1 MIAKL
6 GRRLNLRQ
14 IALASAEVYL
24 TRFLLKVLLKE
35 VNAYM
40 LVATCLYVAC
50 KMEEFPQHIRL
61 VLSEARNLWPEYIPQ
76 DTTKL
81 AEFEFYLV
89 EEMEL
94 YLIIYHPYNSLLQIK
109 NFLADNTSTYGV
121 VLSDD
126 DLQNSWS
133 IINDSYIT
141 DLHLLYPP
149 HIIAIASLYITIV
162 VRINLNESKKTQ
174 TINTTAESMDGADG
188 GSLDQ
193 MDSNMMHMEDLMM
206 LANMN
211 ASVSPVEVSRAPDLF
226 SAPSVD
232 SGFSSSVKKDPNKIQ
247 GFMQF
252 LDHSHV
258 NLDEVVDSIQEIVNL
273 YILWN
278 GYNENIAKKA
288 LHNMIIY
295 C

>member
-1 MIAKL
+1 
-6 GRRLNLRQ
+6 
-14 IALASAEVYL
+14 
-24 TRFLLKVLLKE
+24 
-35 VNAYM
+35 M

-94 YLIIYHPYNSLLQIK
+94 YLIIYHPYNSLLQIRD
-109 NFLADNTSTYGV
+109 FLANNTSTYGL
-121 VLSDD
+121 VLSED

-133 IINDSYIT
+133 IINDSYVT

-149 HIIAIASLYITIV
+149 HVIAIASLYITMV
-162 VRINLNESKKTQ
+162 LRKNLDETKKTQ
-174 TINTTAESMDGADG
+174 TINSTGESIDGADS

-193 MDSNMMHMEDLMM
+193 MNSNMMHMEDLMM

-211 ASVSPVEVSRAPDLF
+211 ASVSPVEVSRAPDPF
-226 SAPSVD
+226 SDPSVD
-232 SGFSSSVKKDPNKIQ
+232 SGFFSSKRKESNKIH

-252 LDHSHV
+252 IDHSHV
-258 NLDEVVDSIQEIVNL
+258 NLDEVVDAIQEIINL

-278 GYNENIAKKA
+278 GYNENNAKKA